1 MNINWSDFFSAEML
15 EKLIRV
21 GLILT
26 IGTGIIYLI
35 TYFVKSILP
44 QKWTKQRKMIIN
56 RTVRYSGFIILA
68 LTIISELQISLT
80 PFFGAAGLIGLVV
93 GVASQTSIG
102 NIVSGFFLL
111 SEKSFEIGDFIRV
124 GDKSGTVL
132 SVDLMS
138 VKIRTS
144 DNLYI
149 RIPNQT
155 VLGTNVTNVTRF
167 PIRRMDL
174 NVTVAYKE
182 DLQKVVAV
190 LKNILNKNPLCLDE
204 PEPLIVFS
212 QFGDNGIEI
221 MVGVWT
227 ERSNFRKVKNLVIQ
241 GIKEEF
247 EKKGIEIP
255 FMQINIISEDKPA
268 SVSGEQAV
276 TP

>member
-1 MNINWSDFFSAEML
+1 MNFNLSEFFSTEML

-68 LTIISELQISLT
+68 LVIISELEISLT

-167 PIRRMDL
+167 PIRRVDL
-174 NVTVAYKE
+174 NVSVAYKE

-190 LKNILNKNPLCLDE
+190 LKSILNKNPLCLDE
-204 PEPLIVFS
+204 PEPLIVFNK
-212 QFGDNGIEI
+212 FGDSGIEI

-227 ERSNFRKVKNLVIQ
+227 ERSNFRKVKNLVLQ

-247 EKKGIEIP
+247 EKEGIEIP
-255 FMQINIISEDKPA
+255 FMQINIISEEKPA
-268 SVSGEQAV
+268 SVSGEQTV
-276 TP
+276 IP

>member
-1 MNINWSDFFSAEML
+1 
-15 EKLIRV
+15 
-21 GLILT
+21 
-26 IGTGIIYLI
+26 
-35 TYFVKSILP
+35 
-44 QKWTKQRKMIIN
+44 MIIN

-167 PIRRMDL
+167 PIRRVDL
-174 NVTVAYKE
+174 TVSVAYKE
-182 DLQKVVAV
+182 DLQKVIAV
-190 LKNILNKNPLCLDE
+190 LKNILNENPLCLDE

-212 QFGDNGIEI
+212 QFGDSGIEI

-227 ERSNFRKVKNLVIQ
+227 ERSNFRKVKNLVLQ

-247 EKKGIEIP
+247 EKEGIEIP
-255 FMQINIISEDKPA
+255 FMQINIISEEKPA
-268 SVSGEQAV
+268 SVSGEQ
-276 TP
+276 TD

>member
-1 MNINWSDFFSAEML
+1 MNINWSEYFSAEML

-56 RTVRYSGFIILA
+56 RTVRYSGFTILV
-68 LTIISELQISLT
+68 LIVISELQISLT
-80 PFFGAAGLIGLVV
+80 PFFGAAGIIGLVV

-132 SVDLMS
+132 SVDLLS
-138 VKIRTS
+138 VKIRTT

-155 VLGTNVTNVTRF
+155 VLGTNITNVTRF
-167 PIRRMDL
+167 PIRRIDL
-174 NVTVAYKE
+174 NITVAFKE
-182 DLQKVVAV
+182 DLQKVIAV
-190 LKNILNKNPLCLDE
+190 LKNVIKSNPLCLDE
-204 PEPLIVFS
+204 PEPLIVFDKL
-212 QFGDNGIEI
+212 GDNGIEI
-221 MVGVWT
+221 LLGVWT
-227 ERSNFRKVKNLVIQ
+227 ERANFRKVKSMVLQ
-241 GIKEEF
+241 GIKEAF
-247 EKKGIEIP
+247 EKEEIEIP
-255 FMQINIISEDKPA
+255 FMQINITSEEKPA
-268 SVSGEQAV
+268 PVSKK
-276 TP
+276 